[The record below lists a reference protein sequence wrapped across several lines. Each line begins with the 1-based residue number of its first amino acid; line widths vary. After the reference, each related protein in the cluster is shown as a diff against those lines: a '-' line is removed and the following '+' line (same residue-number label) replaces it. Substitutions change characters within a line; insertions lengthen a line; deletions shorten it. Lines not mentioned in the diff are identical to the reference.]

1 MVMFTVTAKQEAG
14 KQTAPACASGAD
26 SACAAGA
33 MAIRTA
39 KDDVSAIR
47 GAKMR
52 RRSLSRGMGGSL
64 VERSNSKGED
74 SPTHC
79 DVEPRM
85 TVGRHV
91 EQATGCA
98 ARSDIFENSRCCH
111 VAHVTHITLA
121 SYGP

>member
-1 MVMFTVTAKQEAG
+1 
-14 KQTAPACASGAD
+14 
-26 SACAAGA
+26 
-33 MAIRTA
+33 
-39 KDDVSAIR
+39 
-47 GAKMR
+47 MR

-91 EQATGCA
+91 EQATGGCDLL
-98 ARSDIFENSRCCH
+98 RPLRDSRCDH
-111 VAHVTHITLA
+111 VACVTNVTLA